1 MTTRD
6 EARRRGET
14 RSTTNRPPPVAEPA
28 TSLGDRLLAA
38 RERKGVDLYRAER
51 DTKIRARYL
60 GALERGEYREL
71 PGSVYT
77 KGFLRNYAQYLGL
90 DPDEILLQW
99 RREKGEG
106 KVDTSPSIVLP
117 RPLTAPRQG
126 LTFSPAIVVAALM
139 TVVLLVFIGYL
150 AVQLLRFAKPPS
162 IAVSDPDSAVT
173 DVSEASV
180 EYTFRGT
187 TIPHGTVTITD
198 SAGHQLQ
205 ATADSIGVWSEVV
218 PLRRGRNDFKIAAT
232 DPDTG
237 KNSEQTLAYIVNV
250 PISAV
255 QAPTLQVN
263 SPAEG
268 ASFQNGAIPI
278 AGTATNA
285 TQVVVSASY
294 LGAAATGVSAAPS
307 PRPGKSPAPV
317 SRPTAPQPLTLPVG
331 ADGGFAS
338 PFELANGRWLI
349 TIVASSGGGP
359 TTTITRT
366 ITVAYHGVSVVVTIH
381 GRAWLKVWV
390 DGTLVPSIGAAGKV
404 FNDGKVLTFRGDQTV
419 EIRTGASA
427 ATYFTVNGVPLG
439 KLGAS
444 LNPET
449 WLFTATAPPKQTND
463 K

>member
-6 EARRRGET
+6 DARRRGEA
-14 RSTTNRPPPVAEPA
+14 RSSGDRPALDTEPVPG
-28 TSLGDRLLAA
+28 LGERLLAA

-60 GALERGEYREL
+60 AALERGEYREL

-77 KGFLRNYAQYLGL
+77 KGFLRNYALYLGL

-126 LTFSPAIVVAALM
+126 LTFSPAVVVAALM
-139 TVVLLVFIGYL
+139 TVVLLLFIGYL
-150 AVQLLRFAKPPS
+150 GVQLLRFAKPPTIS
-162 IAVSDPDSAVT
+162 VSDPDTA
-173 DVSEASV
+173 VSEVAETATS
-180 EYTFRGT
+180 YTFRGT

-198 SAGHQLQ
+198 SAGNQVLT
-205 ATADSIGVWSEVV
+205 TADSIGVWSQTVT
-218 PLRRGRNDFKIAAT
+218 LRRGRNDFRIAAT

-237 KNSEQTLAYIVNV
+237 KNSDETLAYIVNV

-255 QAPTLQVN
+255 LAPTLAVD

-278 AGTATNA
+278 SGTTTNA
-285 TQVVVSASY
+285 TQVVVSAAY
-294 LGAAATGVSAAPS
+294 TGAA
-307 PRPGKSPAPV
+307 PG
-317 SRPTAPQPLTLPVG
+317 APQPTPKPGKTATPTVKPNAPQPATVTVGSDGTFSAPLELT
-331 ADGGFAS
+331 
-338 PFELANGRWLI
+338 NGRWLI
-349 TIVASSGGGP
+349 TIVASNAEGR
-359 TTTITRT
+359 TTTLTRNV
-366 ITVAYHGVSVVVTIH
+366 TVAYHGVSVVVTIH

-390 DGTLVPSIGAAGKV
+390 DGQLVPSIGAAGKV
-404 FNDGKVLTFRGDQTV
+404 FNDGKVLTFTGNQSV
-419 EIRTGASA
+419 EVRTGASA
-427 ATYFTVNGVPLG
+427 ATYFTVNGVAYG

-449 WLFTATAPPKQTND
+449 WLFTATAAPKQTND

>member
-6 EARRRGET
+6 EARRRNEA
-14 RSTTNRPPPVAEPA
+14 RSASNRPMPVAEPVA
-28 TSLGDRLLAA
+28 GLGERLLAA

-77 KGFLRNYAQYLGL
+77 KGFLRNYALYLGL

-106 KVDTSPSIVLP
+106 KVETSPSIVLP
-117 RPLTAPRQG
+117 RPLSAPRQG

-139 TVVLLVFIGYL
+139 TVILLLFVGYL
-150 AVQLLRFAKPPS
+150 AIQLLRFAKPPS
-162 IAVSDPDSAVT
+162 ISVSDPSTAVSDTTETAT
-173 DVSEASV
+173 Q
-180 EYTFRGT
+180 YTFRGT
-187 TIPHGTVTITD
+187 TIPHGTVTISD
-198 SAGHQLQ
+198 SAGNQLQ
-205 ATADSIGVWSEVV
+205 ATADSIGVWNQVV
-218 PLRRGRNDFKIAAT
+218 PLRRGRNDFKISAT

-255 QAPTLQVN
+255 LAPTLQWD
-263 SPAEG
+263 SPADG

-278 AGTATNA
+278 AGKTTNA
-285 TQVVVSASY
+285 TQVVVSATY
-294 LGAAATGVSAAPS
+294 LGTAGGPAPT
-307 PRPGKSPAPV
+307 PKPGK
-317 SRPTAPQPLTLPVG
+317 TAPPAAKPPTTPTPVTLPVG
-331 ADGGFAS
+331 ADGAFSG
-338 PFELANGRWLI
+338 PFELANGRWSV
-349 TIVASSGGGP
+349 TVVASNADGRRQTLTRSV
-359 TTTITRT
+359 TI
-366 ITVAYHGVSVVVTIH
+366 AYHGVSVVVAIH

-390 DGTLVPSIGAAGKV
+390 DGVLVPSIGAAGKV
-404 FNDGKVLTFRGDQTV
+404 FNDGKVLTFSGDQSV
-419 EIRTGASA
+419 EVRTGASA
-427 ATYFTVNGVPLG
+427 ATYFTVNGVALG
-439 KLGAS
+439 KLGTS

-449 WLFTATAPPKQTND
+449 WLFGATGGPKLTND

>member
-6 EARRRGET
+6 EARRRSEA
-14 RSTTNRPPPVAEPA
+14 RSATNRPMPVAEPVA
-28 TSLGDRLLAA
+28 GLGERLLAA

-77 KGFLRNYAQYLGL
+77 KGFLRNYALYLGL

-106 KVDTSPSIVLP
+106 KVDSAPSIVLP
-117 RPLTAPRQG
+117 RPLSAPRQG

-139 TVVLLVFIGYL
+139 TVILLLFVGYL
-150 AVQLLRFAKPPS
+150 AIQLLRFAKPPPIAVTDPS
-162 IAVSDPDSAVT
+162 SAVSDI
-173 DVSEASV
+173 SETAT

-187 TIPHGTVTITD
+187 TIPHGTVTIAN
-198 SAGHQLQ
+198 SAGGQLQ
-205 ATADSIGVWSEVV
+205 ATADSIGLWSQVV
-218 PLRRGRNDFKIAAT
+218 PLRRGRNDFTISAT

-255 QAPTLQVN
+255 LAPTLQVDL
-263 SPAEG
+263 PADG

-278 AGTATNA
+278 AGTTTNA
-285 TQVVVSASY
+285 TQVVISATY
-294 LGAAATGVSAAPS
+294 LGSPGTPAPT
-307 PRPGKSPAPV
+307 PKPGKTAPPTSKPPTTPAPV
-317 SRPTAPQPLTLPVG
+317 TLQIRSDG
-331 ADGGFAS
+331 AFS
-338 PFELANGRWLI
+338 TPYELANGRWSL
-349 TIVASSGGGP
+349 TIVASNAEGR
-359 TTTITRT
+359 TTTLTRSVT
-366 ITVAYHGVSVVVTIH
+366 IAYHGVNVVVTIH

-390 DGTLVPSIGAAGKV
+390 DGVLAPSIGAAGKV
-404 FNDGKVLTFRGDQTV
+404 FNDGKVLTFTGDQSV
-419 EIRTGASA
+419 EVRTGASA
-427 ATYFTVNGVPLG
+427 ATYFTVNGVSLG
-439 KLGAS
+439 KMGTS

-449 WLFTATAPPKQTND
+449 WLFTATAPPKQTSS

>member
-6 EARRRGET
+6 DARRRGEA
-14 RSTTNRPPPVAEPA
+14 RSATNRPAPDLEPV
-28 TSLGDRLLAA
+28 TGLGERLLAA

-77 KGFLRNYAQYLGL
+77 KGFLRNYALYLGL

-106 KVDTSPSIVLP
+106 KVDDSPSIVLP

-139 TVVLLVFIGYL
+139 TVVLVLFIGYL
-150 AVQLLRFAKPPS
+150 GVQLLRFAKPPTIS
-162 IAVSDPDSAVT
+162 VTDPDSAVSETAETAT
-173 DVSEASV
+173 D
-180 EYTFRGT
+180 YTFRGT
-187 TIPHGTVTITD
+187 TIPRGTVTITD
-198 SAGHQLQ
+198 SAGHQVQ
-205 ATADSIGVWSEVV
+205 ATADSIGVWSQSVA
-218 PLRRGRNDFKIAAT
+218 LRRGRNDFKVSAT

-255 QAPTLQVN
+255 LAPTLAVD

-285 TQVVVSASY
+285 TQVVISASY
-294 LGAAATGVSAAPS
+294 VGAAPGAPA
-307 PRPGKSPAPV
+307 PTAKPGKTPP
-317 SRPTAPQPLTLPVG
+317 PTPKPPTPPQPVTVAVGSDGKYSSPLELT
-331 ADGGFAS
+331 
-338 PFELANGRWLI
+338 NGRWLV
-349 TIVASSGGGP
+349 TLVASNAEGR
-359 TTTITRT
+359 TTTLTRT
-366 ITVAYHGVSVVVTIH
+366 VTVAYHGVSVVVTIH

-390 DGTLVPSIGAAGKV
+390 DGQIAPSIGAAGKV
-404 FNDGKVLTFRGDQTV
+404 YNDGKVLTFTGNQSV
-419 EIRTGASA
+419 EVRTGASA
-427 ATYFTVNGVPLG
+427 ATWFTVNGVSLG

-444 LNPET
+444 ANPET
-449 WLFTATAPPKQTND
+449 WLFTATAPPKQTNN